1 MSTTDRSFRD
11 VLGLFPTGVAVI
23 TTIAADGSAIG
34 MTVSSFNSVSLV
46 PPLVLFSI
54 GRQAQSLPVWLEA
67 KQYAVNILRED
78 QSEISTRFAH
88 AGGKKWEG
96 LTPRRG
102 VTPTVLLPDALAWL
116 ECESHAHHEGGD
128 HVIMVGK
135 VLSFGSSAAATARP
149 LVFFR
154 GRYRQLDAE
163 HQIPTAPDLD
173 HLLHGW

>member
-1 MSTTDRSFRD
+1 MTTTDRAFRD
-11 VLGLFPTGVAVI
+11 LLGLFPTGVAVI
-23 TTIAADGSAIG
+23 TTIAADGSAMG

-46 PPLVLFSI
+46 PPLILFSI
-54 GRQAQSLPVWLEA
+54 GRHAQSLPAWLEA
-67 KQYAVNILRED
+67 KHYGVNILRED

-96 LTPRRG
+96 LTARRG

-116 ECESHAHHEGGD
+116 ECESYAHYEGGD

-135 VLSFGSSAAATARP
+135 VLSFERSAAAKSRP
-149 LVFFR
+149 LVFFS